1 MNPEAKRTPELE
13 QLLIDAE
20 ADDDGVQHSHPLV
33 SRPWLLLLGLV
44 LVALNLRPALSSL
57 SPLLS
62 EVSSSLGL
70 SAARAGLLT
79 TLPVLC
85 LGLFAPLAPIL
96 ARRFSAERV
105 VLGILLTLAAGI
117 LLRSAFGEVGLFA
130 GSLIAGASIG
140 IIGVL
145 LPGIVKRDFAKQA
158 GTMTGVYTMALC
170 LGAALAA
177 GATVPLSDYFGN
189 RWNIGLG
196 FWMLPALLAALCW
209 LPQVGHKHGAHRVAY
224 QVKGL
229 LRDPLAWQVTL
240 YMGLQS
246 SLAYIVFGWVP
257 SILIDR
263 GLSATDAGLALSGS
277 IIVQLLSALTAP
289 WLATRGKD
297 QRLAIVV
304 VMLLTLGGLMG
315 CLYAPLDGL
324 WGWAILLGPGLR
336 LHPGVLGAA
345 RGGPDSRLDR
355 RLGRH
360 GLGLRGD
367 RPGRHR
373 RRPRCGAGEVRRRQQ
388 RENLEIHHLQGRRT
402 VHDDIGAQVQ
412 VLFGV
417 DHRLQGQRAAQVLDR
432 RGAGGAACGVSEAQQ
447 ALGADVDRVAVGRAP
462 GQATG
467 GGFGAV
473 DLGHGIHR
481 GLLWIERQR
490 VHADLVRAVVEAQPV
505 INLAVDVGRA
515 VAVVAHAQRITHRT
529 VADHRQAQG
538 LEGQPRARREV
549 EVLLGDLAEVH

>member
-1 MNPEAKRTPELE
+1 MTSQAPKPQRTPELE
-13 QLLIDAE
+13 ELLIDAE
-20 ADDDGVQHSHPLV
+20 ADDDVVQHDHPLV

-57 SPLLS
+57 SPLLND
-62 EVSSSLGL
+62 VSTSLGL

-96 ARRFSAERV
+96 ARRFGAERV

-177 GATVPLSDYFGN
+177 GATVPISHYFGDS
-189 RWNIGLG
+189 WNIGLG
-196 FWMLPALLAALCW
+196 FWVAPALLAAMFW
-209 LPQVGHKHGAHRVAY
+209 LPQIGQKQGAHRVAY
-224 QVKGL
+224 RVKGL

-257 SILIDR
+257 SILISR
-263 GLSATDAGLALSGS
+263 GLSPTEAGLALSGS

-289 WLATRGKD
+289 WLATRGQD

-304 VMLLTLGGLMG
+304 VMVLTLGGLFG
-315 CLYAPLDGL
+315 CLYAPIDGL
-324 WGWAILLGPGLR
+324 WGWAILLGLGQGGTFSLALTLIVLRSRDAHVAANLSSMAQGIGYTLASLGPLAVGLI
-336 LHPGVLGAA
+336 HDWTGGWAATGWVFAVIGLGAIA
-345 RGGPDSRLDR
+345 A
-355 RLGRH
+355 
-360 GLGLRGD
+360 GLGA
-367 RPGRHR
+367 GR
-373 RRPRCGAGEVRRRQQ
+373 AKYV
-388 RENLEIHHLQGRRT
+388 
-402 VHDDIGAQVQ
+402 
-412 VLFGV
+412 
-417 DHRLQGQRAAQVLDR
+417 
-432 RGAGGAACGVSEAQQ
+432 GVSSEK
-447 ALGADVDRVAVGRAP
+447 V
-462 GQATG
+462 
-467 GGFGAV
+467 
-473 DLGHGIHR
+473 
-481 GLLWIERQR
+481 
-490 VHADLVRAVVEAQPV
+490 
-505 INLAVDVGRA
+505 
-515 VAVVAHAQRITHRT
+515 
-529 VADHRQAQG
+529 
-538 LEGQPRARREV
+538 
-549 EVLLGDLAEVH
+549 

>member
-20 ADDDGVQHSHPLV
+20 ADDDELQRSQPLV

-70 SAARAGLLT
+70 SAAGAGLLT

-96 ARRFSAERV
+96 ARRFGAERV

-158 GTMTGVYTMALC
+158 GAMTGVYTMALC

-177 GATVPLSDYFGN
+177 GATVPLSHYFGDS
-189 RWNIGLG
+189 WNIGLG
-196 FWMLPALLAALCW
+196 FWIVPALVAALFW
-209 LPQVGHKHGAHRVAY
+209 LPQVGQKHGVHQVAY
-224 QVKGL
+224 RVKGL

-246 SLAYIVFGWVP
+246 SLAYIVFGWLP

-263 GLSATDAGLALSGS
+263 GLSATEAGLALSGS

-304 VMLLTLGGLMG
+304 VMVLTLGGLFG
-315 CLYAPLDGL
+315 CLFAPIEGL
-324 WGWAILLGPGLR
+324 WGWAILLGLGQGGTFSLALTLIVLR
-336 LHPGVLGAA
+336 SRDSHVAANLSGMAQGIGYTLASLGPLAVGVLHDWT
-345 RGGPDSRLDR
+345 GGWDATGWVFGLIGTGDI
-355 RLGRH
+355 LA
-360 GLGLRGD
+360 GLGA
-367 RPGRHR
+367 GR
-373 RRPRCGAGEVRRRQQ
+373 ALYV
-388 RENLEIHHLQGRRT
+388 
-402 VHDDIGAQVQ
+402 
-412 VLFGV
+412 
-417 DHRLQGQRAAQVLDR
+417 
-432 RGAGGAACGVSEAQQ
+432 GVSSEK
-447 ALGADVDRVAVGRAP
+447 L
-462 GQATG
+462 
-467 GGFGAV
+467 
-473 DLGHGIHR
+473 
-481 GLLWIERQR
+481 
-490 VHADLVRAVVEAQPV
+490 
-505 INLAVDVGRA
+505 
-515 VAVVAHAQRITHRT
+515 
-529 VADHRQAQG
+529 
-538 LEGQPRARREV
+538 
-549 EVLLGDLAEVH
+549 